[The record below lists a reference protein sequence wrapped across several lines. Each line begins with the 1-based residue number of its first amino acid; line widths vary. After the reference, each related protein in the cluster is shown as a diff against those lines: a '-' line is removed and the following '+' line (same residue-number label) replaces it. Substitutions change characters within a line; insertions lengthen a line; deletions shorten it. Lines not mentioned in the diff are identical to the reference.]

1 VVDDTLAIMFAVIE
15 IYLERTFTLGRVESV
30 SVLCQQSWGLH
41 GKNVLQLVRVLL
53 TRLTLRNPRL
63 PLFYNVQGLPR

>member
-1 VVDDTLAIMFAVIE
+1 MFAVIE

-30 SVLCQQSWGLH
+30 SVLCQQSWVFQV
-41 GKNVLQLVRVLL
+41 KNVIQLVVGLL
-53 TRLTLRNPRL
+53 TEVECRNPRL